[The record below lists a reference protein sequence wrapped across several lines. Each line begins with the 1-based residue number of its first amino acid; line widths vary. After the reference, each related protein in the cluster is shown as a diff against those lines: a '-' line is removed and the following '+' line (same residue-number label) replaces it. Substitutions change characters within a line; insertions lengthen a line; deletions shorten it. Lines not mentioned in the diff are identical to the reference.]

1 MDFIEMMMQFNLT
14 RQEAII
20 YKILL
25 QEGELTG
32 YEVAKITGISR
43 SNTYSS
49 LSGVV
54 DKGGAN
60 VIEGNAMHYVA
71 VPVEEFCNN
80 KIRSMKDTMN
90 ELIKIKPIKRV
101 ETKGYITIKSD
112 LHIIDKMKNII
123 NNSKKRIYISATK
136 EIIKLVSKEL
146 DEALKRDIK
155 IVIIT
160 DFYLDNNN
168 YIIYINNK
176 TQDQIRLITDSKNV
190 MTGNIFDGENST
202 CLYSKNENLINLIKE
217 SIKNEIKIIELGI
230 SKK

>member
-1 MDFIEMMMQFNLT
+1 MMMQFNLT